1 MIDKLLNTL
10 RVGFRSLGL
19 HKLRSALTIL
29 GILIGVTAVVWL
41 VAMGEGVSHQAQ
53 EQIKELGAT
62 NIIVRSVKPPNE
74 SSNTSGRGFQF
85 QSYGLLRADYDRIV
99 ATIPTITR
107 AVPMREVPK
116 EARFLDRAVDIKLVG
131 CTEAYFDINHLTMGR
146 GRFLSDRDV
155 ADVDNV
161 AVIGSGVRELLFP
174 YENPVGR
181 SILVDGT
188 FYSVVGATE
197 ERAASA
203 AIGGS
208 LEARE
213 YNLDVYIPLATLR
226 ARIGDQVN
234 TSRSGGLEGEVVELS
249 QMTLTVGDVSQV
261 DETAGSITTVLQKF
275 HENEDYAVVIPKELL
290 RQAEV
295 MQMMFNVLLVLIA
308 GISLLVGGIGIMNIM
323 LATVTERTKEI
334 GIRRALGAK
343 QWDITLQFLSE
354 TTVLSSIGG
363 ILGVVLGVCC
373 PWIIDGVRDTVIF
386 FWPHAL
392 DGVPDNIQNLQPRV
406 AQWSVWTAFAISV
419 LVGLTFGLI
428 PARRAAAMDPIE
440 ALRHE

>member
-1 MIDKLLNTL
+1 MLNLNTL
-10 RVGFRSLGL
+10 RMGFRSLGL

-62 NIIVRSVKPPNE
+62 NIIVRSVKPPKE
-74 SSNTSGRGFQF
+74 SSATAGRGFQF
-85 QSYGLLRADYDRIV
+85 QSYGLLRDDYDRIV
-99 ATIPTITR
+99 STIPTITR
-107 AVPMREVPK
+107 AVPMREIPK
-116 EARFLDRAVDIKLVG
+116 EARFLDRALDIKLVG
-131 CTEAYFDINHLTMGR
+131 CTEAYFDINHLNMGR

-161 AVIGSGVRELLFP
+161 AVLGSEVANQLFP

-181 SILVDGT
+181 SILIDGT

-213 YNLDVYIPLATLR
+213 YNSDVYIPLATLR

-249 QMTLTVGDVSQV
+249 QMTLTVGDVSEV
-261 DETAGSITTVLQKF
+261 DETAGSIELVLDKF
-275 HENEDYAVVIPKELL
+275 HESKDYAVVIPKELL

-295 MQMMFNVLLVLIA
+295 MQMMFNVLLILIA

-343 QWDITLQFLSE
+343 QGHITAQFISE
-354 TTVLSSIGG
+354 TLILSSIGG
-363 ILGVVLGVCC
+363 IVGVVLGVFC
-373 PWIIDGVRDTVIF
+373 PYIVDGVRDVVLLF
-386 FWPHAL
+386 NPDVL
-392 DGVPDNIQNLQPRV
+392 NGLPDNIQNLQPRV
-406 AQWSVWTAFAISV
+406 AQWSVYVAFGISIF
-419 LVGLTFGLI
+419 VGLVFGII
-428 PARRAAAMDPIE
+428 PARRAAQMDPIE